1 MPKGRFRVPKFEV
14 EDIEDMYTYYVTI
27 LKISEDIFWNAD
39 YSFLL
44 SVVENKVAYDGYLQY
59 SKYLQTKELDK
70 KKR

>member
-1 MPKGRFRVPKFEV
+1 MPKGRFRIPKFEV